1 MRRTA
6 LLALCAI
13 AVSYDAGADSMRC
26 GKWVLS
32 ETSSVAELLEK
43 CGAPLDKTSTTEDV
57 LAINAAGV
65 AVQDR
70 NDDARAMVLSTQRA
84 VVADGRDDCGRRY
97 QDDRKSRV
105 NGRSLPLT
113 YRHRIAST
121 ARSGACILR
130 VTGRTAQTSAS
141 ITLRGHDFIDE
152 QRAAG

>member
-26 GKWVLS
+26 GKWILS

-65 AVQDR
+65 PYKTGTTTRERWFYQHSAQSLRMVVTIVDGVIKTIE
-70 NDDARAMVLSTQRA
+70 RA
-84 VVADGRDDCGRRY
+84 
-97 QDDRKSRV
+97 
-105 NGRSLPLT
+105 
-113 YRHRIAST
+113 
-121 ARSGACILR
+121 
-130 VTGRTAQTSAS
+130 
-141 ITLRGHDFIDE
+141 E
-152 QRAAG
+152 